1 MKIRQCF
8 LFESMNFKFSDMYYI
23 NCITQEFM
31 DYLNRYLNG
40 IIIFKDEIKK
50 ISISYWLSE
59 AYSNHA
65 CRFSIDKNSLTMKSF
80 LKKIGQK

>member
-1 MKIRQCF
+1 
-8 LFESMNFKFSDMYYI
+8 
-23 NCITQEFM
+23 M